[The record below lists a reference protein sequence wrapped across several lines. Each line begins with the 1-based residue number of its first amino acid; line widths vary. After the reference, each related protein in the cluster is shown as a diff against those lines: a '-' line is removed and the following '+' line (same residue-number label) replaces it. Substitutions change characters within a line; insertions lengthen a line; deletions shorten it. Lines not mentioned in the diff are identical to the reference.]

1 MKLLFDHHLSPSL
14 VERLAALFPESNHVW
29 NLRLHDAPD
38 TMVWLHAREHGF
50 TVVSKDADFSEV
62 SMELGYPPKL
72 IWLRIKNWSTDQ
84 IEDLIRSS
92 YPRITEFEAARD
104 RGILILFKKFKD
116 PSAPEI

>member
-14 VERLAALFPESNHVW
+14 VQRFADLFPGSNHVW
-29 NLRLHDAPD
+29 HLRLHDVPD
-38 TMVWLHAREHGF
+38 TTIWLYAREHGF
-50 TVVSKDADFSEV
+50 IVTSKDADFSEV

-92 YPRITEFEAARD
+92 YPRIVEFSAAPE
-104 RGILILFKKFKD
+104 RGILILFKKFTKS
-116 PSAPEI
+116 PH